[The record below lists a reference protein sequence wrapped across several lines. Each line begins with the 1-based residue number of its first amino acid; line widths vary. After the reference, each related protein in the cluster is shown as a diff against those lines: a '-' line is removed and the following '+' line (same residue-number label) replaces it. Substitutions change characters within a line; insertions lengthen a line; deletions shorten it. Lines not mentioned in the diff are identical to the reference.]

1 MQSSLHESSR
11 LLCVNCR
18 ICINRIQRHNVLE
31 LDTRVISVI
40 CEWITPVIITDED
53 YICDCCWQSALE
65 AVNTGLMN
73 DPGSSSSHSHGHTN
87 VCILCGKSLRNNN
100 RSQIIIRENPSSLEQ
115 AIRTEIQNRVSPRQV
130 YTTDCVCYPCW
141 RRVDRYIMHLQE
153 QAPPEPH
160 LDPVIINAESEHDQ
174 EDDTEETTI
183 NLDYRRAANTASHCV
198 FQLPGGGVGLR
209 GKITLASFIGRL
221 EYSYEHSPDWHSG
234 RGGEAAGANAVGVVT
249 RSDASMGVLRVDMAF
264 LFSK

>member
-100 RSQIIIRENPSSLEQ
+100 RSQIIITENPSSLEQ

-198 FQLPGGGVGLR
+198 FRGCQNSDLHRISDALRATVVKQYKYYMPSHVRSYVVTVTIRPPGG
-209 GKITLASFIGRL
+209 
-221 EYSYEHSPDWHSG
+221 
-234 RGGEAAGANAVGVVT
+234 NACMHEDRMT
-249 RSDASMGVLRVDMAF
+249 R
-264 LFSK
+264 K